1 MRCYVFPGQGTQK
14 KGMGR
19 NLFGRFPDLPRRADR
34 VLGYPIE
41 ELCLG
46 NPERRLSETVYA
58 QPAIYVVN
66 ALHWSA
72 AQEDLPPA
80 DFFAG
85 HSLGEYSAL
94 FAAGAFDFET
104 GLTLVQRRAELM
116 GQVSGGAMAAVI
128 GLSEQIVEETLK
140 QHDATGVVIANY
152 NAPEQFVLSGSHEE
166 LARIK
171 SVFEKVEG
179 VRGFVPVRVSG
190 PFHAPAMAPAAARFR
205 TLLASVDL
213 GELRTPVISNVTGR
227 PFGPDVQEVRAL
239 LAEQIAK
246 PVRWTRAGILRHRY
260 GWWRGGVL
268 EGASATPSSSGWRS
282 GPPISGARATIRRA
296 RGGRTPGSRSG
307 RPSRPPSPHGT
318 GVPSRGSSRPAGP
331 SRSGARTRKDPSGS
345 GWRRNSESGDGG
357 IRPSVSIF
365 QLACKEEMQQLAAD
379 YPRMIRLRHPFVRA
393 HGTLTRTSLRLNRD
407 VWAPLRLAWAH
418 EDAGS
423 DRMELLENPLSW
435 PSSADTLARGIRS
448 ARGGLRG
455 VHRWLSPGWRLWQD
469 NYNAA
474 CVYAVA
480 MNGTRGQSGS
490 QERRALADLA
500 VDELEG
506 VGHADVSGFHPV
518 TRSWLLIEDPDME
531 KLRQES
537 RFIRFER
544 ETYPHAAPDR
554 HRPERPLRPEM
565 KAYGRQL
572 LSGCAAVMEH
582 TWRLRRGQLP
592 AEPYVLSE
600 WFVGEAELWRC
611 VERIAS
617 NQGRNW
623 RDRERLLQRVR
634 EVADRRLLVRC
645 GLPSRLPEMDDLLDE
660 AAWDTVDG
668 VQERIRSF
676 EETFE
681 KRLSALSLAVAVG
694 ANGSANRLSPIRLST
709 QWLAA
714 VRQNGASAAVVKQ
727 AAAQQACSDY
737 ETAWRAVR
745 DLLDPDQSATALSDA
760 LQRFHVPQGM
770 YSL

>member
-246 PVRWTRAGILRHRY
+246 PVRWTDCIRYLRDAGVSAFTELGESKVLTSLIDRITTQEPAPDLRRDLIERIKREILQPEIGDEALGFDEDASFRQLGLNSIIYVRLARRAGT
-260 GWWRGGVL
+260 VL
-268 EGASATPSSSGWRS
+268 
-282 GPPISGARATIRRA
+282 
-296 RGGRTPGSRSG
+296 
-307 RPSRPPSPHGT
+307 
-318 GVPSRGSSRPAGP
+318 GVPIKP
-331 SRSGARTRKDPSGS
+331 D
-345 GWRRNSESGDGG
+345 
-357 IRPSVSIF
+357 VIF
-365 QLACKEEMQQLAAD
+365 QHRSCAALAD
-379 YPRMIRLRHPFVRA
+379 YL
-393 HGTLTRTSLRLNRD
+393 LTRDD
-407 VWAPLRLAWAH
+407 VAGAAAPEARPAPLREYQDERVTA
-418 EDAGS
+418 
-423 DRMELLENPLSW
+423 LLRDC
-435 PSSADTLARGIRS
+435 A
-448 ARGGLRG
+448 
-455 VHRWLSPGWRLWQD
+455 
-469 NYNAA
+469 
-474 CVYAVA
+474 
-480 MNGTRGQSGS
+480 NGTLGVDRTI
-490 QERRALADLA
+490 EAIRALA
-500 VDELEG
+500 
-506 VGHADVSGFHPV
+506 
-518 TRSWLLIEDPDME
+518 
-531 KLRQES
+531 
-537 RFIRFER
+537 
-544 ETYPHAAPDR
+544 
-554 HRPERPLRPEM
+554 
-565 KAYGRQL
+565 
-572 LSGCAAVMEH
+572 
-582 TWRLRRGQLP
+582 
-592 AEPYVLSE
+592 
-600 WFVGEAELWRC
+600 
-611 VERIAS
+611 
-617 NQGRNW
+617 
-623 RDRERLLQRVR
+623 
-634 EVADRRLLVRC
+634 
-645 GLPSRLPEMDDLLDE
+645 
-660 AAWDTVDG
+660 
-668 VQERIRSF
+668 
-676 EETFE
+676 
-681 KRLSALSLAVAVG
+681 
-694 ANGSANRLSPIRLST
+694 
-709 QWLAA
+709 
-714 VRQNGASAAVVKQ
+714 
-727 AAAQQACSDY
+727 
-737 ETAWRAVR
+737 
-745 DLLDPDQSATALSDA
+745 
-760 LQRFHVPQGM
+760 
-770 YSL
+770 

>member
-41 ELCLG
+41 ELCLE

-246 PVRWTRAGILRHRY
+246 PVRWTDCIRYLRDAGVSAFTELGESKVLTSLIDRITTQEPAPDLRRDLIERIKREILQPEIGDEALGFDEDASFRQLGLNSIIYVRLARRAGT
-260 GWWRGGVL
+260 VL
-268 EGASATPSSSGWRS
+268 
-282 GPPISGARATIRRA
+282 
-296 RGGRTPGSRSG
+296 
-307 RPSRPPSPHGT
+307 
-318 GVPSRGSSRPAGP
+318 GVPIKP
-331 SRSGARTRKDPSGS
+331 D
-345 GWRRNSESGDGG
+345 
-357 IRPSVSIF
+357 VIF
-365 QLACKEEMQQLAAD
+365 QHRSCAALAD
-379 YPRMIRLRHPFVRA
+379 YL
-393 HGTLTRTSLRLNRD
+393 LTRDD
-407 VWAPLRLAWAH
+407 VAGAAAPEARPAPLREYQDERVTA
-418 EDAGS
+418 
-423 DRMELLENPLSW
+423 LLRDC
-435 PSSADTLARGIRS
+435 A
-448 ARGGLRG
+448 
-455 VHRWLSPGWRLWQD
+455 
-469 NYNAA
+469 
-474 CVYAVA
+474 
-480 MNGTRGQSGS
+480 NGTLGVDRTI
-490 QERRALADLA
+490 EAIRALA
-500 VDELEG
+500 
-506 VGHADVSGFHPV
+506 
-518 TRSWLLIEDPDME
+518 
-531 KLRQES
+531 
-537 RFIRFER
+537 
-544 ETYPHAAPDR
+544 
-554 HRPERPLRPEM
+554 
-565 KAYGRQL
+565 
-572 LSGCAAVMEH
+572 
-582 TWRLRRGQLP
+582 
-592 AEPYVLSE
+592 
-600 WFVGEAELWRC
+600 
-611 VERIAS
+611 
-617 NQGRNW
+617 
-623 RDRERLLQRVR
+623 
-634 EVADRRLLVRC
+634 
-645 GLPSRLPEMDDLLDE
+645 
-660 AAWDTVDG
+660 
-668 VQERIRSF
+668 
-676 EETFE
+676 
-681 KRLSALSLAVAVG
+681 
-694 ANGSANRLSPIRLST
+694 
-709 QWLAA
+709 
-714 VRQNGASAAVVKQ
+714 
-727 AAAQQACSDY
+727 
-737 ETAWRAVR
+737 
-745 DLLDPDQSATALSDA
+745 
-760 LQRFHVPQGM
+760 
-770 YSL
+770 